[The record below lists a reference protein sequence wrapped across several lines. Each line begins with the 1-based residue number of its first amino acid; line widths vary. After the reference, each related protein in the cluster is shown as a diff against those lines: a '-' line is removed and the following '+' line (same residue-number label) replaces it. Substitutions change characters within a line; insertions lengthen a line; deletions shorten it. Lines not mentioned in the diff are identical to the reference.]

1 MSSTTTHAPAD
12 RAIDFDAVLKANAQR
27 VFSEP
32 DAAKRMAAL
41 TELWAEDGA
50 LVEQDAIASGYE
62 AISASV
68 GALLAHLP
76 SGILFVP
83 QGDAAG
89 HHGLARLRW
98 RATAEDGT
106 PVPVSGTDIA
116 MIEDNRIQ
124 RLYVVLDPMP

>member
-1 MSSTTTHAPAD
+1 IMSSTTTHAPAD
-12 RAIDFDAVLKANAQR
+12 RAIDFDSVLKANAQR

-76 SGILFVP
+76 
-83 QGDAAG
+83 
-89 HHGLARLRW
+89 
-98 RATAEDGT
+98 
-106 PVPVSGTDIA
+106 
-116 MIEDNRIQ
+116 
-124 RLYVVLDPMP
+124 